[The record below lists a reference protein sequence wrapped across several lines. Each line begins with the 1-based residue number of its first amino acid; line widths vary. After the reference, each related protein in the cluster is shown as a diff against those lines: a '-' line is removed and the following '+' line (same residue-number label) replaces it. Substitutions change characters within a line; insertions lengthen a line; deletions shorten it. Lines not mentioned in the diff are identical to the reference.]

1 MEIEAK
7 KFYSNISRSIIEIFL
22 KYSEEYQ
29 VKRKKTV
36 NHGLVVKP
44 IISEY
49 SNSRC
54 QIDLVDYSSLPDNSN
69 QPPYRYVLNVQD
81 HLTKFCH
88 LRPFHS
94 KEGLEVA
101 KELFKI
107 FSEFGV
113 PLLLQSDNGLEFRNK
128 IVRNLKM
135 LWPDLQMV
143 HGRSRRPQTQG
154 SVVRANGDFQPMLGT
169 WMRENKNPNWS
180 IGLYIVQHQK
190 NRKYHSGIK
199 TTPYNMMFGHEA
211 YNGLEKS

>member
-1 MEIEAK
+1 
-7 KFYSNISRSIIEIFL
+7 
-22 KYSEEYQ
+22 
-29 VKRKKTV
+29 
-36 NHGLVVKP
+36 
-44 IISEY
+44 
-49 SNSRC
+49 
-54 QIDLVDYSSLPDNSN
+54 
-69 QPPYRYVLNVQD
+69 
-81 HLTKFCH
+81 

-113 PLLLQSDNGLEFRNK
+113 PLLLQSDNGLEFRNQ
-128 IVRNLKM
+128 IVRGLKM

-143 HGRSRRPQTQG
+143 HGCSRRPQTQG

-211 YNGLEKS
+211 YNKV